1 MTAAY
6 AAWIALAAPLAG
18 LAFTIAIGSSVSK
31 RTVGWIASGA
41 LLGAFVCACV
51 ALFSLLSRA
60 PAQRE
65 IQSTGWHW
73 LSAGSF
79 NSNLTILVDPLSV
92 IMLLVVTGVGFLIHA
107 YSVGYMDGDRE
118 ERRFFAYLNL
128 FVFSMLVL
136 VLAGDFVILLAGWG
150 LVGLSSYL
158 LIGFWWERPA
168 AVAAAKKAFIMNAI
182 GDIGIALALFVIWD
196 HVHSLNYF
204 DVFAQAG
211 GAGIAPAS
219 AHVSIPLGSHTANWI
234 ALLLLVG
241 AVAKSAQL
249 PLQTSLPDAMEG
261 PTPVS
266 ALIHA
271 ATMVTAGVYLIAR
284 MWPLYHAA
292 PDVSDLVALIGVATL
307 TMAGLIALVQTDIKR
322 VIAYSTMSQ
331 IGYMFCAVGIGA
343 YSAGIYHLLTH
354 AFFKALLFLGA
365 GVVIHALDDEQ
376 DIRKMGGLRKF
387 MPYTAALMWIG
398 GLALSGIPPFAGF
411 FSKDQ
416 ILADAMHVGGIV
428 GWIVWSLGLVGA
440 FVTSLYTFRMLL
452 TVFSG
457 RPSPYAAEQAPKH
470 TAHGEGPFS
479 MIWTIGVLAAG
490 ALAAGLLEV
499 PGVTHGMRNFLA
511 FEPSIEATGG
521 QELFTSVLSVAVAL
535 AGLAVAVAIW
545 GPNGRGAEAYARG
558 TAPLPQ
564 VFAQKF
570 GFDIAYD
577 TLVSRPVSALATL
590 GAQVWEGRIVAT
602 SMDFFGGFGRWLS
615 SRFSLVQSGLVRSY
629 AVMFAFG
636 IGAIAVWFVGK
647 GV

>member
-1 MTAAY
+1 MTATD
-6 AAWIALAAPLAG
+6 AAWIALVAPLAG
-18 LAFTIAIGSSVSK
+18 LAFTIAIGSSVSRK
-31 RTVGWIASGA
+31 TVGVIASGA
-41 LLGAFVCACV
+41 MLGAFVASCV
-51 ALFSLLSRA
+51 ALFSLLGRSPGHRV
-60 PAQRE
+60 E
-65 IQSTGWHW
+65 LSTGWHW
-73 LSAGSF
+73 LSAGTF
-79 NSNLTILVDPLSV
+79 QSNVSILVDPLSV

-107 YSVGYMDGDRE
+107 YSVGYMNGDRE

-158 LIGFWWERPA
+158 LIGFWWERPS

-182 GDIGIALALFVIWD
+182 GDIGIALGLFVIWD
-196 HVHSLNYF
+196 HVHSLDYLT
-204 DVFAQAG
+204 VFGKAG
-211 GAGIAPAS
+211 GPE
-219 AHVSIPLGSHTANWI
+219 IPIGSHTANWI

-249 PLQTSLPDAMEG
+249 PLQTWLPDAMEG

-271 ATMVTAGVYLIAR
+271 ATMVTAGVYLVAR
-284 MWPLYHAA
+284 MWPLYTAA
-292 PDVSDLVALIGVATL
+292 PQISDLVALIGVATL

-365 GVVIHALDDEQ
+365 GVVIHALEDEQ
-376 DIRKMGGLRKF
+376 DIRKMGGLRRF

-398 GLALSGIPPFAGF
+398 GLALAGIPPFAGF

-440 FVTSLYTFRMLL
+440 FVTSIYTFRLL
-452 TVFSG
+452 LRVFSG
-457 RPSPYAAEQAPKH
+457 PPSPTAAELAPKH
-470 TAHGEGPFS
+470 TAHGEGPIS
-479 MIWTIGVLAAG
+479 MLWTIGVLAIGATVAG
-490 ALAAGLLEV
+490 VLEIPGL
-499 PGVTHGMRNFLA
+499 THGMRNFLA
-511 FEPSIEATGG
+511 PAVPRTVEASGG
-521 QELFTSVLSVAVAL
+521 QELFTSVLSVVVGL
-535 AGLAVAVAIW
+535 AGLAVAWMIW
-545 GPNGRGAEAYARG
+545 GPNGRGAESYARA
-558 TAPLPQ
+558 TDPLPR

-577 TLVSRPVSALATL
+577 VLIARPVTALAAL
-590 GAQVWEGRIVAT
+590 ASQVWEGRVVVRSLDGVGST
-602 SMDFFGGFGRWLS
+602 GRWLS
-615 SRFSLVQSGLVRSY
+615 SRLSLVQSGLVRSY

-636 IGAIAVWFVGK
+636 IGAIAIWFVGK
-647 GV
+647 GVG

>member
-1 MTAAY
+1 
-6 AAWIALAAPLAG
+6 
-18 LAFTIAIGSSVSK
+18 
-31 RTVGWIASGA
+31 
-41 LLGAFVCACV
+41 
-51 ALFSLLSRA
+51 
-60 PAQRE
+60 
-65 IQSTGWHW
+65 
-73 LSAGSF
+73 
-79 NSNLTILVDPLSV
+79 V

-107 YSVGYMDGDRE
+107 YSIGYMHGDRE

-136 VLAGDFVILLAGWG
+136 VLAGDFIILLAGWG

-182 GDIGIALALFVIWD
+182 GDIGIALGLFVIWD
-196 HVHSLNYF
+196 HVHSLDYLT
-204 DVFAQAG
+204 VFGQAG
-211 GAGIAPAS
+211 GAGIP
-219 AHVSIPLGSHTANWI
+219 IGSHTANWI
-234 ALLLLVG
+234 AGLLLVG
-241 AVAKSAQL
+241 AIAKSAQL
-249 PLQTSLPDAMEG
+249 PLQTWLPDAMEG

-271 ATMVTAGVYLIAR
+271 ATMVTAGVYLVAR
-284 MWPLYHAA
+284 MWPLYTAA
-292 PDVSDLVALIGVATL
+292 PDISDVVALIGVATL

-376 DIRKMGGLRKF
+376 DIRRMGGLRKF
-387 MPYTAALMWIG
+387 MPFTAALMWIG
-398 GLALSGIPPFAGF
+398 GLALAGIPPFAGF

-416 ILADAMHVGGIV
+416 ILADAMHVGGVV

-440 FVTSLYTFRMLL
+440 FVTSIYTFRMLL
-452 TVFSG
+452 KVFSG
-457 RPSPYAAEQAPKH
+457 RPSAYAAEHATKH
-470 TAHGEGPFS
+470 TSHGEGPIS
-479 MIWTIGVLAAG
+479 MLWTIGVLAVG
-490 ALAAGLLEV
+490 AILAGLLEI

-511 FEPSIEATGG
+511 PAVPRTVEATGG

-535 AGLAVAVAIW
+535 AGLAVAYMVW
-545 GPNGRGAEAYARG
+545 GPKGSGAEAYARA
-558 TAPLPQ
+558 TEPLPRL
-564 VFAQKF
+564 FAAKF
-570 GFDIAYD
+570 GFDMVYD
-577 TLVSRPVSALATL
+577 LLICRPVIAIAAIGTRI
-590 GAQVWEGRIVAT
+590 WEGGVVAG
-602 SMDFFGGFGRWLS
+602 SLDMFGSFGRWTS
-615 SRFSLVQSGLVRSY
+615 SRLSLAQSGLVRSY
-629 AVMFAFG
+629 AVAFALG

>member
-1 MTAAY
+1 MTATY
-6 AAWIALAAPLAG
+6 AAWVALAAPLAG
-18 LAFTIAIGSSVSK
+18 LAFTTAIGPSVSR
-31 RTVGWIASGA
+31 RTVGVVASGA
-41 LLGAFVCACV
+41 ILAGFVASCV
-51 ALFSLLSRA
+51 ALVALLRHS
-60 PAQRE
+60 PDQRVE
-65 IQSTGWHW
+65 VSTGWHW
-73 LSAGSF
+73 VSAGQFQTHVS
-79 NSNLTILVDPLSV
+79 ILVDPLSV

-107 YSVGYMDGDRE
+107 YSVGYMQGDRE

-136 VLAGDFVILLAGWG
+136 VLAGDFVILLVGWG
-150 LVGLSSYL
+150 MVGLSSYL

-182 GDIGIALALFVIWD
+182 GDIGIALGIFVIWD
-196 HVHSLNYF
+196 HVHSTDYLT
-204 DVFAQAG
+204 VFGQAG
-211 GAGIAPAS
+211 GAGIP
-219 AHVSIPLGSHTANWI
+219 IGSHTANWI
-234 ALLLLVG
+234 ALLLLLG

-249 PLQTSLPDAMEG
+249 PLQTWLPDAMEG

-271 ATMVTAGVYLIAR
+271 ATMVTAGVYLVAR
-284 MWPLYHAA
+284 MWPLYTAA
-292 PDVSDLVALIGVATL
+292 PDVSDLVALIGAATL

-376 DIRKMGGLRKF
+376 DIRKMGGLRRF
-387 MPYTAALMWIG
+387 MPFTAALMWIG
-398 GLALSGIPPFAGF
+398 GLALAGIPPFAGF

-428 GWIVWSLGLVGA
+428 GWIVWSLGLLGA
-440 FVTSLYTFRMLL
+440 FVTSIYTFRMLL
-452 TVFSG
+452 KVFSG
-457 RPSPYAAEQAPKH
+457 RPSPFAAEHAPTH
-470 TAHGEGPFS
+470 TEHGEGTIS
-479 MIWTIGVLAAG
+479 MLWTIGVLAAG
-490 ALAAGLLEV
+490 AVLAGLLEI
-499 PGVTHGMRNFLA
+499 PGVTHGMRDFLA
-511 FEPSIEATGG
+511 PAVPRAVEATGG

-535 AGLAVAVAIW
+535 AGLAVAYAIW
-545 GPNGRGAEAYARG
+545 GPSGHGARAYARA
-558 TAPLPQ
+558 TEPLPRL
-564 VFAQKF
+564 FEHKF

-577 TLVSRPVSALATL
+577 VLIARPVAALAAL
-590 GAQVWEGRIVAT
+590 GARVWEGRVVAST
-602 SMDFFGGFGRWLS
+602 MDGAGPFGRWLS
-615 SRFSLVQSGLVRSY
+615 GRLSLAQSGLVRSY

-636 IGAIAVWFVGK
+636 IGALAVWFVGR